1 MGVNCGTEI
10 YYKLNYPKKECYL
23 KINQYFKDKKNFL
36 FKSRLNKY
44 FNDKSTKKG
53 NVDSKECFNNKN
65 NIKEK
70 EKEKS
75 DFQIEKYQIKN
86 YYNKCKFLSKKSLL
100 FLNLDINKE
109 TSIEIFKIVK
119 RIEIDLKN
127 NKNLHS
133 NKSSFK
139 EKQDKLKLI
148 LNNTKKQLQKKGY
161 DNNQINISF
170 QNLYEKYKKKPHFII
185 ENQKYKDLDN
195 IKRKLEKSIEIT
207 KENSSKNC
215 KDIKTNTFNVLIEL
229 LKKNQILKF
238 LNQL

>member
-1 MGVNCGTEI
+1 
-10 YYKLNYPKKECYL
+10 
-23 KINQYFKDKKNFL
+23 
-36 FKSRLNKY
+36 
-44 FNDKSTKKG
+44 
-53 NVDSKECFNNKN
+53 
-65 NIKEK
+65 
-70 EKEKS
+70 
-75 DFQIEKYQIKN
+75 QIKN

-207 KENSSKNC
+207 KENPSKNC
-215 KDIKTNTFNVLIEL
+215 KDIKTNT
-229 LKKNQILKF
+229 
-238 LNQL
+238 

>member
-1 MGVNCGTEI
+1 MKKSFINTINKPLYNRVQHKLIVLVSTLEYINKKHQKYTQSDIFLCFNTNLIRNGQATIKLKTMQNYLYKLEKELNVTTNYYKHMGVNCGTEI

-100 FLNLDINKE
+100 F
-109 TSIEIFKIVK
+109 FKS
-119 RIEIDLKN
+119 R
-127 NKNLHS
+127 
-133 NKSSFK
+133 
-139 EKQDKLKLI
+139 
-148 LNNTKKQLQKKGY
+148 Y
-161 DNNQINISF
+161 
-170 QNLYEKYKKKPHFII
+170 
-185 ENQKYKDLDN
+185 
-195 IKRKLEKSIEIT
+195 
-207 KENSSKNC
+207 
-215 KDIKTNTFNVLIEL
+215 
-229 LKKNQILKF
+229 
-238 LNQL
+238 